1 MYKELLR
8 KSEQKELGVTK
19 KLVDLF
25 HFSRLV
31 YCNYATWQ
39 DIRLKYLI
47 SFGFGFGFGEEHLI
61 FFVCLFSKK
70 IFCYNPFV
78 MGLYTII
85 ISFKKGRLKKRT
97 KQKTLPANASSISL
111 APKKEP
117 PSGKV
122 QSKFNKFCT
131 LSFLTMKSQRLS
143 NFFAFCLEEGK
154 RQIFM
159 FSLSVFLSHKK
170 PPKLCGQK
178 LEVSSRQLLT

>member
-1 MYKELLR
+1 M
-8 KSEQKELGVTK
+8 
-19 KLVDLF
+19 
-25 HFSRLV
+25 
-31 YCNYATWQ
+31 
-39 DIRLKYLI
+39 
-47 SFGFGFGFGEEHLI
+47 I

-78 MGLYTII
+78 LGLYTII
-85 ISFKKGRLKKRT
+85 IS
-97 KQKTLPANASSISL
+97 SSKNETEKSACKCKHTISL
-111 APKKEP
+111 ALKKQP

>member
-1 MYKELLR
+1 MNTPVYLQEGTAQEQNETE
-8 KSEQKELGVTK
+8 KSACKCKHT
-19 KLVDLF
+19 
-25 HFSRLV
+25 
-31 YCNYATWQ
+31 
-39 DIRLKYLI
+39 
-47 SFGFGFGFGEEHLI
+47 
-61 FFVCLFSKK
+61 
-70 IFCYNPFV
+70 
-78 MGLYTII
+78 
-85 ISFKKGRLKKRT
+85 
-97 KQKTLPANASSISL
+97 ISL
-111 APKKEP
+111 ALKKQP

-178 LEVSSRQLLT
+178 LEVSSRQLLTWDLEESFYLKKENNKKVQSITNRNKVNIRLHCTSAQRDIFGKLE